1 MRYETLTVISEL
13 LNAEA
18 ERRKG
23 ELDILRKHLCDA
35 REKLDVA
42 PKDAELQKKVEFAQ
56 NFYDRVR
63 EKCTQLERA
72 KSDFESH
79 DFR

>member
-1 MRYETLTVISEL
+1 MRYETLMVISYL
-13 LNAEA
+13 LNAEE
-18 ERRKG
+18 ERRKQ
-23 ELDILRKHLCDA
+23 ELDILRNKLCDA
-35 REKLDVA
+35 REKLDA
-42 PKDAELQKKVEFAQ
+42 DSKNSELQKKVEFAQ

>member
-1 MRYETLTVISEL
+1 MRYETLTVISDL
-13 LNAEA
+13 LNAEV

-23 ELDILRKHLCDA
+23 ELDILRKNLCDA

-56 NFYDRVR
+56 NFYDKVR
-63 EKCTQLERA
+63 EKYGKIVCARE
-72 KSDFESH
+72 DFESH

>member
-1 MRYETLTVISEL
+1 MRYETLAVISDL

-18 ERRKG
+18 ERREG
-23 ELDILRKHLCDA
+23 ELDILRNKLCDA
-35 REKLDVA
+35 REKLDA
-42 PKDAELQKKVEFAQ
+42 DPKNSELQKKVEFAQ

>member
-1 MRYETLTVISEL
+1 MRYETLAVISDL

-18 ERRKG
+18 ERREG
-23 ELDILRKHLCDA
+23 ELDILRNKLCDA

-56 NFYDRVR
+56 KFYDSVR
-63 EKCTQLERA
+63 KKCTQLERA